1 MALSVIVIVPVDGP
15 SPPKVSSVNTGT
27 VTGVSSVVVASSA
40 LAVGTSFTGLI
51 VITTKAVSQSPL
63 LWQI

>member
-40 LAVGTSFTGLI
+40 LAVGKSFTDNIL
-51 VITTKAVSQSPL
+51 ITTRAVSQSPL
-63 LWQI
+63 LSHI